1 MKRVQ
6 ALVTGKK
13 KQCTKLPTPAPKGQK
28 SPTTS
33 TSGPAITSEPAGSSG
48 SHPGTLSAKD
58 DKPTSP
64 TGSVSSAGSTLTAG
78 SNSSLSTASTASSVR
93 GVSKIPASSP
103 RKGGKDVVSS
113 TSTKSRARQDVE
125 EKAKPKKEELT
136 KKGSKKEVKVDTKV
150 PSREH
155 VFITARKSTVLAEPP
170 LAKASEN
177 EPQPE
182 VKVDQKQESGAER
195 DNELKVNEKA
205 NDNVDTN
212 SGALPSLEKDQSSAQ
227 SAEPSVAKPQ
237 TQNGKVPQAQMSQS
251 QPDASVPPQKPQHIQ
266 GILKD
271 TSGSRKAYNA
281 QAYIEGGHGGP
292 ANGTPYDGHAPYQSS
307 RGDSSRGNMDPVY
320 QQGYGS
326 MSRSSRS
333 TTPTQDNIY
342 SYGSLHRRPNASTPT
357 QANGYFNGWG
367 SLTRKAESDFHCD
380 SLDRNANYQTISYG
394 HHNGPQGGR
403 NYTVVNYQTS
413 RPGSVPPH
421 VTDVHN
427 PLYGEVVSRPGSVPP
442 HYYSD
447 NDAQNYYRGTR
458 GGSVPVGYESESS
471 AYGSLGSTNSRPRHH
486 DSDTGFANGAP
497 GMKVHPDDEQYRAG
511 PGKRPIPRRH
521 TVGVS
526 GSGTTNSNRDP
537 ETERKRE
544 AFMQLLAQRY
554 PQYADKI
561 QGTGGAQTP
570 PQQVERPARSREIQ
584 RRRTAV
590 VTYDPHQA
598 GHTLEYDDQGTMSD
612 LELPSFQRGGFT
624 RTSLPIV
631 RSASTS
637 LERPLGLVFLVYGD
651 QTKKSLLP
659 NEITTLDTVRALF
672 VRAFPDLNLEML
684 ENPRKK
690 IYLLDPATNIY
701 FQLEDLAE
709 IKDRSVLK
717 IHETDNDE
725 PQRVR
730 EKQEV
735 RGRTVQMP
743 VSRSHSR
750 GPFGDVPATALD
762 VVKSHSL
769 PPQVSHNYQ
778 ELMQEQQ
785 NQWERRSRSRTPEP
799 ADRPRSLSAGSSSR
813 QRFSHSPDRLPT
825 PERAPLNPIPENRQ
839 LLPGYQDPGNYYEPV
854 GPAAHRGPYP
864 APVYDVPASYQ
875 GYPPASPGISQQT
888 YLTRS
893 TRAPPLALPQRA
905 IGPAPDPRE
914 AARLGNRQGLPYAP
928 NTPNGTYQQ
937 RSQSFRIPA
946 SERDGTDL
954 VRSHSVAPSDDTTSR
969 NRIEKMEQQ
978 LASLTAW
985 VHYQKADGVKAPVQ
999 RPSSA
1004 SSLSDSSETFPISSA
1019 SSLSDIPDGYQGSS
1033 GISSRESTPLSA
1045 QAEVT
1050 VKLAQLKSDLHVLR
1064 RQQQLNME
1072 AMKEEFLAVGN
1083 QIKKVLSS
1091 VPESENQLNFHNRN
1105 EVTLAKHSYNQEKEK
1120 VHKELSDLEASVEE
1134 LRTDVLSRQCRVNSV
1149 DVEGMA
1155 LLLSNVTKSLAE
1167 LKARF
1172 PELQSQ
1178 LKSVMD
1184 AEMRLVVSEEKFLKE
1199 EPTEIEGCLKR
1210 CKKLTNTLYTLKRLA
1225 SVQDHRP
1232 SQVPQMPTATNAV
1245 DDDQK
1250 NALLE
1255 NIRSLVPDHDQ
1266 RVHQIE
1272 AAEAAR
1278 ERKKKIST
1286 QQEALKFGKTLELAS
1301 KNLRP
1306 PSATGDRIQDSGQP
1320 VAEDQGSSKPAIA
1333 AKPVLAQVTTS
1344 MAVSLPYTTIA
1355 SVANVAS
1362 VKPSFSTAPS
1372 SSKPIE
1378 KPTATVSA
1386 MTSSVSDSVTT
1397 TAAKPTTETTSV
1409 PYMTKSAALTETTG
1423 RLSSISGGSD
1433 GIKVGSDTL
1442 KKTEPSIYTYQVC
1455 GPVNPVIPFPPMFK
1469 PTSFESTDKN
1479 GTSSSEKVQTLAKSS
1494 EPVVEKSETK
1504 KLSVSFS
1511 ESSPTFIPDEHS
1523 DPYKNTNCT
1532 DSEKTDP
1539 TSEKQSSIQSSQS
1552 VQKPVDL
1559 ATQKQAARSA
1569 FFSSLNSP
1577 PTSPTMNSPSRNS
1590 ASLDPGPVIT
1600 PTGVVGKIGTGPTIN
1615 LVLTGCASPKSPTS
1629 PGTFTIS
1636 PPKEIFY
1643 PPVEMRRPSPK
1654 ASPSRDL
1661 LKLNSESRSS
1671 GSDTSDSS
1679 QTDGKKKVPPPP
1691 PPRKGSRPTSAS
1703 VVSPTFKSQD
1713 MPRFVGGV
1721 LGQHRLSGGPL
1732 SSTPKPIFAQR
1743 PLSKFEKDISSGLY
1757 ANINKVEPPSQ
1768 AGSVQQRLSEANVQK
1783 PESDNNNIYDASI
1796 PPPPSVTIPFDRE
1809 ERGSSSDSTSSSSG
1823 TSMGSQQSVVSVVQ
1837 SASVNYRPVTKPKPD
1852 PPRRQ
1857 SSLLSKF
1864 TGDKDDK
1871 LNNGNANLNGV
1882 DL

>member
-1 MKRVQ
+1 M
-6 ALVTGKK
+6 AGGKK
-13 KQCTKLPTPAPKGQK
+13 QQK
-28 SPTTS
+28 KRKKKSWRAMLEGCFHRPS
-33 TSGPAITSEPAGSSG
+33 LGSSN
-48 SHPGTLSAKD
+48 KQD
-58 DKPTSP
+58 DSP
-64 TGSVSSAGSTLTAG
+64 EHQSV
-78 SNSSLSTASTASSVR
+78 
-93 GVSKIPASSP
+93 
-103 RKGGKDVVSS
+103 
-113 TSTKSRARQDVE
+113 
-125 EKAKPKKEELT
+125 
-136 KKGSKKEVKVDTKV
+136 
-150 PSREH
+150 
-155 VFITARKSTVLAEPP
+155 
-170 LAKASEN
+170 
-177 EPQPE
+177 PE
-182 VKVDQKQESGAER
+182 I
-195 DNELKVNEKA
+195 
-205 NDNVDTN
+205 
-212 SGALPSLEKDQSSAQ
+212 
-227 SAEPSVAKPQ
+227 
-237 TQNGKVPQAQMSQS
+237 PQADAP
-251 QPDASVPPQKPQHIQ
+251 QPDAPACKPTQTLQDFEDKIALLQ
-266 GILKD
+266 NSERYRLRGILKKSPSITSCSSPLYAEAGSEGPPGTSYSRPAFLSDGKTDYYHSQVEDPVERYVYD
-271 TSGSRKAYNA
+271 TRQLKTITNGHSDGQSAFTPYSSKIDAYGYSGGVVAGSYEKSKFVSGSRDKLH
-281 QAYIEGGHGGP
+281 QSQQH
-292 ANGTPYDGHAPYQSS
+292 QSS
-307 RGDSSRGNMDPVY
+307 SSSKVFDPHYDTYNQTYEALKDRLYRRSHGQNRHSVDASHQYYSPRSFPPEDIYSKPHPRLSGVDHLEVPVSSSRQVPRGDETYVQLHEIQYRKQQQKNLNGRPLSAPPASWHGQCILSSGTESREAVDNKTFDYSGTSGN
-320 QQGYGS
+320 
-326 MSRSSRS
+326 RSSRNAVAL
-333 TTPTQDNIY
+333 PDNQ
-342 SYGSLHRRPNASTPT
+342 L
-357 QANGYFNGWG
+357 
-367 SLTRKAESDFHCD
+367 
-380 SLDRNANYQTISYG
+380 
-394 HHNGPQGGR
+394 
-403 NYTVVNYQTS
+403 V
-413 RPGSVPPH
+413 VPP
-421 VTDVHN
+421 
-427 PLYGEVVSRPGSVPP
+427 SRYITSALPRSRDPIRKPMGSQYCP
-442 HYYSD
+442 Y
-447 NDAQNYYRGTR
+447 
-458 GGSVPVGYESESS
+458 PVQ
-471 AYGSLGSTNSRPRHH
+471 P
-486 DSDTGFANGAP
+486 NGAP
-497 GMKVHPDDEQYRAG
+497 EDACRTTARADDHDRVEISHIYATVTRSGNETTTSSYIYASISWKGGPQAG
-511 PGKRPIPRRH
+511 PHHPQSVAPPPPIPPRQWADPVASGCRGPAALH
-521 TVGVS
+521 SRPPLPSYEQVIESRTRYGRGRPVS
-526 GSGTTNSNRDP
+526 WSEFSHHK

-1019 SSLSDIPDGYQGSS
+1019 SKHKGVRAPISTVATTTNHVVRSQGLSDIPDGYQGSS

-1105 EVTLAKHSYNQEKEK
+1105 EVTLAKYSYNQEKEK

-1184 AEMRLVVSEEKFLKE
+1184 AEMRQVVSEEKFLKE

-1409 PYMTKSAALTETTG
+1409 PYMTKSAALTETSG

-1433 GIKVGSDTL
+1433 SL

-1590 ASLDPGPVIT
+1590 ASLDLGPVIT